1 MYNKQEEILDILQ
14 EECGEVVQVAS
25 KIKRFGLSSNRE
37 RLTQELGDLYCM
49 MMLVEVHGMVNWEEV
64 LAAAKRKE
72 DKLKVWSK
80 IYE

>member
-14 EECGEVVQVAS
+14 EECGEVIQVAS
-25 KIKRFGLSSNRE
+25 KVKRFGLKSNRD

-49 MMLVEVHGMVNWEEV
+49 MTLLEAHDMVDWEEV
-64 LAAAKRKE
+64 LAAAKAKE
-72 DKLKVWSK
+72 DKLKTWSK